1 MMKERKP
8 KRHPTRQDLSLMWGM
23 VRDQVRI
30 IASQSNTI
38 RRLENLIN
46 NLLTRNRT
54 HRAKTSSRRV
64 N

>member
-1 MMKERKP
+1 MKERTL
-8 KRHPTRQDLSLMWGM
+8 KRRPTRKDLSLMWRM

-30 IASQSNTI
+30 IASQSDTI
-38 RRLENLIN
+38 RRLEKMISNM
-46 NLLTRNRT
+46 LTRNRT